1 MPEIQSFK
9 LGPDINICLEH
20 RRLSDKCF
28 VEVATKEASQQS
40 YSTIDNYVLA
50 WNPVLAMEAAT
61 DSIRS
66 DDSFILQNLKVK
78 WQMDDFEN
86 VWVGK
91 FRLNNEFCKTR
102 HIEIFDGD
110 YACVRISVAR
120 SLASRSDSSG
130 SNSEYETASEGEDW
144 MESSSLDQEAT
155 KRFWVGHCNITV
167 DVPKSKWKPKKYLMK
182 LFQHSMDFSNI
193 LKRGK
198 VLICTVEIL
207 KQSIPL
213 R

>member
-9 LGPDINICLEH
+9 LAPDINICLEH

-28 VEVATKEASQQS
+28 AEVATKEASQQS
-40 YSTIDNYVLA
+40 YSKIDNYVLA

-61 DSIRS
+61 DSIRN

-78 WQMDDFEN
+78 WQMDDSEK
-86 VWVGK
+86 VLVGK
-91 FRLNNEFCKTR
+91 FQLNNEYCKTR
-102 HIEIFDGD
+102 HIEISDGD

-120 SLASRSDSSG
+120 SLESRSDSSG
-130 SNSEYETASEGEDW
+130 SSSEYETASEGEHS
-144 MESSSLDQEAT
+144 MESVSLDQEAT
-155 KRFWVGHCNITV
+155 KSFWVGHCNISVT
-167 DVPKSKWKPKKYLMK
+167 VPKKKPKKYLMK
-182 LFQHSMDFSNI
+182 LFQHSMEFSNI

-207 KQSIPL
+207 RQSIPL